1 MSGFDRRRDLRMGL
15 AWSQLIRKGLVA
27 TSLLKRA
34 TLIWFS
40 PPATSPNRVAPSFL
54 KVDRHLISAG
64 LREDQVGPREYGER
78 MPAKWMI
85 PRMSP

>member
-1 MSGFDRRRDLRMGL
+1 MSGFDRRRNLRMGL
-15 AWSQLIRKGLVA
+15 AWSQSIRKGLVA

-54 KVDRHLISAG
+54 KVDRHLISA
-64 LREDQVGPREYGER
+64 DSVKI
-78 MPAKWMI
+78 KWAQGNMENVC
-85 PRMSP
+85 PPSG